1 MTKNNVLTDSRRAF
15 SVVDLENLCGGSHK
29 VGTYGRMTRN
39 WVSQV
44 TKMMGYCRP
53 SAQVTAVG
61 VNALDQDLH
70 LATYWHDSE
79 FRVGYGLDGADRQL
93 LDVLRTDQRIEKCDE
108 LLLFSG
114 DHCFTEQVNRLRKK
128 GITVTA
134 ISWNGSMSFELERA
148 ATRAF
153 KFELPKYC
161 PIQPNKQSQT
171 WRTPSSTL
179 AHAAA

>member
-1 MTKNNVLTDSRRAF
+1 MEKTSAIINPRRAF

-39 WVSQV
+39 WVSRI

-53 SAQVTAVG
+53 ATQVVAAG
-61 VNALDQDLH
+61 INALDQDRH
-70 LATYWHDSE
+70 LPTYWHGSE
-79 FRVGYGLDGADRQL
+79 FLTGYGMDGADRQL

-114 DHCFTEQVNRLRKK
+114 DHCFTEQVSRLRQR

-134 ISWNGSMSFELERA
+134 ISWNGSMSFELEQTASRV
-148 ATRAF
+148 F
-153 KFELPKYC
+153 KFELPKRC
-161 PIQPNKQSQT
+161 SIQGNKPSRT
-171 WRTPSSTL
+171 WSAPKSVYGYAT
-179 AHAAA
+179 A

>member
-1 MTKNNVLTDSRRAF
+1 MEKTSVIINPRRAF

-39 WVSQV
+39 WVSRI

-53 SAQVTAVG
+53 ATQVVAAG
-61 VNALDQDLH
+61 INALDQDRH
-70 LATYWHDSE
+70 LPTYWHGSE
-79 FRVGYGLDGADRQL
+79 FLTGYGMDGADRQL
-93 LDVLRTDQRIEKCDE
+93 LDVLRTDQRIGKCDE

-114 DHCFTEQVNRLRKK
+114 DHCFTEQVSRLRQR

-134 ISWNGSMSFELERA
+134 ISWNGSMSFELEQA

-161 PIQPNKQSQT
+161 SVQRSKQTQT
-171 WRTPSSTL
+171 WRTPSSTPP
-179 AHAAA
+179 HAAA